1 MADNKDL
8 TKKILLGATTGI
20 AGYYGL
26 SWLTRRIVKTIS
38 NSILYRLMV
47 DSYDENMWEFV
58 SASKKVGLQNII
70 ETNLRA
76 QEGKVIQRP
85 LGSPKKFPD
94 FDDVMFNF
102 AQLHRLP
109 IDEGTD
115 INTEV
120 VIGPLAKKPLKISMP
135 IMVSGMAYGLALS
148 AKAKIGLAKGCTMV
162 GTATN
167 TGEGAFLPAER
178 KAAGKLIVQ
187 YNRGTWTKSEADLRQ
202 ADAIEIHIGQGAGG
216 GNGHAIPNKN
226 ISWGV
231 KRALGVKLKDRAI
244 IHATLRGIGKTDH
257 LEELVSYLK
266 EISRGVPVGVK
277 IAGSKYIEEDLKIA
291 INAGVDYIAIDGSQA
306 GSKGTPPILQDDFGL
321 PTLFA
326 LERANNYLVENG
338 LKDKVSL
345 IMAGGFYNPGQML
358 KALALGA
365 DAIYI
370 GAIALFAMSHTQVL
384 KAMPW
389 EPPPSV
395 VFYKG
400 AFQKD
405 FKINKGAQS
414 LAKFLKA
421 CNEEIK
427 EGIRA
432 LCKRSLKEVN
442 KEDLFALHPYTAEIL
457 GIPLGYKKIPF
468 TKDQ

>member
-187 YNRGTWTKSEADLRQ
+187 YNRE
-202 ADAIEIHIGQGAGG
+202 
-216 GNGHAIPNKN
+216 
-226 ISWGV
+226 
-231 KRALGVKLKDRAI
+231 
-244 IHATLRGIGKTDH
+244 
-257 LEELVSYLK
+257 
-266 EISRGVPVGVK
+266 
-277 IAGSKYIEEDLKIA
+277 
-291 INAGVDYIAIDGSQA
+291 
-306 GSKGTPPILQDDFGL
+306 
-321 PTLFA
+321 
-326 LERANNYLVENG
+326 
-338 LKDKVSL
+338 
-345 IMAGGFYNPGQML
+345 PGQNL
-358 KALALGA
+358 KL
-365 DAIYI
+365 I
-370 GAIALFAMSHTQVL
+370 
-384 KAMPW
+384 
-389 EPPPSV
+389 
-395 VFYKG
+395 
-400 AFQKD
+400 
-405 FKINKGAQS
+405 
-414 LAKFLKA
+414 
-421 CNEEIK
+421 
-427 EGIRA
+427 
-432 LCKRSLKEVN
+432 
-442 KEDLFALHPYTAEIL
+442 
-457 GIPLGYKKIPF
+457 
-468 TKDQ
+468 